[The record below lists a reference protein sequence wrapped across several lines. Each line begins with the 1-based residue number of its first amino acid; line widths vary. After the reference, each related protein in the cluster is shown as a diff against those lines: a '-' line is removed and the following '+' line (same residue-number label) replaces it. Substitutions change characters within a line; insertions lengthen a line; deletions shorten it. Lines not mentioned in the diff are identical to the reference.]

1 MKPFCMMSVFLMT
14 LKVRVGYGVTGNNN
28 FCRSIHSH
36 VLLQFNVL
44 YNGTWITSYGPAR
57 NVNNDLHWEKKAELN
72 IGLDYAF
79 LNNRLLESSIY
90 IKEEFPECYTISVYL
105 ILPPF
110 TRKRP

>member
-1 MKPFCMMSVFLMT
+1 MYSSNSMWP
-14 LKVRVGYGVTGNNN
+14 
-28 FCRSIHSH
+28 
-36 VLLQFNVL
+36 

-79 LNNRLLESSIY
+79 LNNRLFGKSIY
-90 IKEEFPECYTISVYL
+90 IKEEFPECYTISVYP